1 MKTRTYLSKRL
12 EQLCSS
18 SVLITLALSGGC
30 EPVST
35 QKTTAVR
42 PVKTMVVSAGEDV
55 RIRSFP
61 GTVEAAK
68 RVELA
73 FQVSGLLIELPV
85 REGQEVKKGDLIGQ
99 IRKDEFQARLAALQ
113 GQLDQAR
120 AELDALRLGERPEER
135 LRRESQVRAAQA
147 RLANARTERDRVAP
161 LVPRGAI
168 SRSELELLET
178 QYQIAQEELQ
188 AAQQMVEKGLVARQE
203 DLLAKEAQIR
213 GLEGRVVEANIQVN
227 DCTLTAPFDGV
238 IAQRFV
244 EQGQN
249 VRAKEPIVRFQDAE
263 EIEIAVDVPEAV
275 MATDIRRAD
284 ILQLFAEISGLPGMT
299 FPVAIRE
306 IAQVADPTVQTFNVR
321 VAMPA
326 PKDVRVLP
334 GMTATVTVD
343 YRRASILGDRI
354 LLPVSAVFQ
363 KPNGKQVVWVV
374 GADEKV
380 KARPVKVGTVQG
392 GEIQVTEGLEPGD
405 RIAVAGASFLREG
418 MKVRDLG
425 DALGGSP

>member
-1 MKTRTYLSKRL
+1 
-12 EQLCSS
+12 
-18 SVLITLALSGGC
+18 
-30 EPVST
+30 
-35 QKTTAVR
+35 
-42 PVKTMVVSAGEDV
+42 
-55 RIRSFP
+55 
-61 GTVEAAK
+61 
-68 RVELA
+68 
-73 FQVSGLLIELPV
+73 LLVELPV
-85 REGQEVKKGDLIGQ
+85 KEGQEVKKGELIAQ
-99 IRKDEFQARLAALQ
+99 VRKDEFEARLLALQ

-147 RLANARTERDRVAP
+147 RMANARAERDRLAP

-168 SRSELELLET
+168 SRSEFELTET
-178 QYQIAQEELQ
+178 QYEVAQEEL
-188 AAQQMVEKGLVARQE
+188 AAARQMVEKGLVARQE

-227 DCTLTAPFDGV
+227 DCTLNAPFDGV

-249 VRAKEPIVRFQDAE
+249 VRAKEPIVRFQDAN

-275 MATDIRRAD
+275 MTTDIRTAD
-284 ILQLFAEISGLPGMT
+284 ILQLVAEISGAPGMK
-299 FPVAIRE
+299 FPVEIRE
-306 IAQVADPTVQTFNVR
+306 IAQVADPSIQTFNVR

-326 PKDVRVLP
+326 PTDVRVLP

-343 YRRASILGDRI
+343 YRRASILGERI
-354 LLPVSAVFQ
+354 LVPITAVSQ
-363 KPNGKQVVWVV
+363 QPKGEQVVWVI
-374 GADEKV
+374 GADDMAKP
-380 KARPVKVGTVQG
+380 RTVKVGSVQG
-392 GEIQVTEGLEPGD
+392 GEIEILEGLAAGD
-405 RIAVAGASFLREG
+405 RIAVAGVSFLRDG